1 MSILST
7 RCIYALR
14 AVMYTALE
22 TRARPYVSIRGMAE
36 DLDMPFHFLTK
47 VLQDLTRHGILT
59 SSRGAAGGVAFA
71 RRPEDLSLLAIV
83 EIIEGPELF
92 TRCLLGLEGCGDRK
106 PCPLHRAW
114 APERKRLKALFA
126 RTRLS
131 DITRGLM
138 EKTLRLAN

>member
-14 AVMYTALE
+14 AVMHTAMA
-22 TRARPYVSIRGMAE
+22 TREKPYVSIRAMAKE
-36 DLDMPFHFLTK
+36 LDMPFHFLTK
-47 VLQDLTRHGILT
+47 VLQDLTRHGLLT
-59 SSRGAAGGVAFA
+59 SSRGVAGGVALA
-71 RRPEDLSLLAIV
+71 RRPEDISLLSIV
-83 EIIEGPELF
+83 ELMEGPEVF

-106 PCPLHRAW
+106 PCPLHKKW
-114 APERKRLKALFA
+114 AAERKRLRALFA

-138 EKTLRLAN
+138 AQTLRLAN